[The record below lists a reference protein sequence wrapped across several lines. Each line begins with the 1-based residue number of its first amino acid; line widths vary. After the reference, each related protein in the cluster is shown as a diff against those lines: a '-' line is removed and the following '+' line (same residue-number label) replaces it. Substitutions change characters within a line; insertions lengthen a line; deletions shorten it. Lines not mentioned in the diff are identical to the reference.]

1 MLNNNFWLEVFR
13 NCLTPINVILFPGY
27 KLYQNP
33 ASSNL
38 FQMKQAS
45 GEKCY
50 KIIAGRKKPCESCQ
64 ALEVYQNGESQIRKK
79 EFKKMT
85 LEILISPLLV
95 ENGTIIG
102 VIESILDMTPLIA
115 YQEDLKRMAIT
126 DSLTDTFNR
135 RGITELIKQEII
147 RSRRF
152 GDFSL
157 LMIDVD
163 NLKIIND
170 TLGHHEGDEVLKNI
184 ANIIKERLRITDM
197 VSRFGGDE
205 YVVMLPQT
213 ESEGAKKLAE
223 KLRRAVEKN
232 TRATISI
239 GVVQFSPKYSPEKL
253 LQTVDRALYNAK
265 KRKNKVVTVV

>member
-1 MLNNNFWLEVFR
+1 MLDDNFWFDVFR

-38 FQMKQAS
+38 FQSKRIR
-45 GEKCY
+45 GGKCY
-50 KIIAGRKKPCESCQ
+50 KIIAGKEKPCEFCQ
-64 ALEVYQNGESQIRKK
+64 ALEVYQNGKSQTRRKK
-79 EFKKMT
+79 FKGMT
-85 LEILISPLLV
+85 LEILISPLV
-95 ENGTIIG
+95 KNGAIIG
-102 VIESILDMTPLIA
+102 AIESILNMTPVIE

-126 DSLTDTFNR
+126 DSLTDTLNR
-135 RGITELIKQEII
+135 RGITELIEQEII

-170 TLGHHEGDEVLKNI
+170 TLGHHEGDEVLKKI
-184 ANIIKERLRITDM
+184 ANIIKERLRVTDI

-205 YVVMLPQT
+205 YVAMLPQT
-213 ESEGAKKLAE
+213 ELEGAKKLAE

-239 GVVQFSPKYSPEKL
+239 GVIQFSLKYSSEKL

-265 KRKNKVVTVV
+265 KRKNKVVTIV

>member
-1 MLNNNFWLEVFR
+1 MLDSNFWFDVFR

-38 FQMKQAS
+38 FQTKQTA
-45 GEKCY
+45 GGKCY
-50 KIIAGRKKPCESCQ
+50 VIIAGRKKPCESCQ
-64 ALEVYQNGESQIRKK
+64 ALEVYQNGESQIRRK
-79 EFKKMT
+79 EFKGMI
-85 LEILISPLLV
+85 LEISISPLTKDGI
-95 ENGTIIG
+95 NIG
-102 VIESILDMTPLIA
+102 VIESILDMTPLIT

-126 DSLTDTFNR
+126 DSLTDTLNR
-135 RGITELIKQEII
+135 RGITELIEQEII

-152 GDFSL
+152 GNFSL

-170 TLGHHEGDEVLKNI
+170 TLGHHEGDEVLKKI
-184 ANIIKERLRITDM
+184 ASIIKEKLRITDIA
-197 VSRFGGDE
+197 SRFGGDE
-205 YVVMLPQT
+205 YVAMLPQT
-213 ESEGAKKLAE
+213 ELEGAKKIAE

-232 TRATISI
+232 TKATISI
-239 GVVQFSPKYSPEKL
+239 GVIQFTPKYNSEKL

-265 KRKNKVVTVV
+265 RRKNKVATIV